1 MTMASDSPIS
11 ALQAQVLPVWES
23 LRSKATDPRPA
34 YFLSGICMFLA
45 NPGAAALPFGF
56 AHASLNA
63 HATYKI
69 PRLVPP
75 FWQLAGF
82 GALFATG
89 GYIIGQ
95 GDTLNGS
102 GVITGALHGL
112 LTLAWSLTYATFK
125 TLPTLPWLWR
135 SPISLA
141 LSTAVLGIGIGVYG
155 NYYFDKASWRGAI
168 PGLMPKPNTKDK

>member
-1 MTMASDSPIS
+1 MASDSPIS
-11 ALQAQVLPVWES
+11 ALQAHVLPVWES

-34 YFLSGICMFLA
+34 YALSGICTFRA

-56 AHASLNA
+56 AHATLNA
-63 HATYKI
+63 RATYKI

-102 GVITGALHGL
+102 GVITGAWFAKRSMVLDVHHL
-112 LTLAWSLTYATFK
+112 QDAADTALAMEVTHLVGPKHSSL
-125 TLPTLPWLWR
+125 WGW
-135 SPISLA
+135 
-141 LSTAVLGIGIGVYG
+141 
-155 NYYFDKASWRGAI
+155 SWRI
-168 PGLMPKPNTKDK
+168 R